1 MGVIQ
6 VRLPDEVQAVI
17 DRQVAEGRVADA
29 TEFLAEAARR
39 FAEDLELEDDL
50 MAEAKAGIDDIEAGR
65 YRLVSTREDL
75 AAMASEVMVRVRD
88 RLAADKG

>member
-39 FAEDLELEDDL
+39 F
-50 MAEAKAGIDDIEAGR
+50 GR
-65 YRLVSTREDL
+65 VRNQPLFLNGCLVGSCNSTR
-75 AAMASEVMVRVRD
+75 RGTR
-88 RLAADKG
+88 RGRC